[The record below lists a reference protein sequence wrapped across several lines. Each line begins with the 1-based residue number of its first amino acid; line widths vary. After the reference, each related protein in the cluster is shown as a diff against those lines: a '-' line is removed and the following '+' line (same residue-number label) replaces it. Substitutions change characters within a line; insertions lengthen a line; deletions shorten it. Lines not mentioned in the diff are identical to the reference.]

1 MEEDTAHPAPQIPS
15 DEEIVQKAYQ
25 KLIDTYLA
33 SPHRKKTELIAKAF
47 NFAKKAHE
55 GVRRLSG
62 EPYITHPLAVAQIV
76 CGEIGLGST
85 SICAALL
92 HDVVED
98 TEYTVED
105 IKNIFGPKIAQ
116 IVDGLTKISGGI
128 FGDKASAQ
136 AESFKKLLL
145 TMSDDIRVILIKM
158 SDRLHNMR
166 TLGSQPP
173 HKQYKIAGETLYI
186 YAPLANRL
194 GLNRIKE
201 ELEDLSFEYEQPE
214 AHKDICQRLELLR
227 PHLDEAFKTF
237 ILPIRK
243 KLDKMGYT
251 YELKA
256 RIKRPYS
263 IWMKMQTKHVTFEE
277 IYDLLAVRIIFD
289 SHDPESVEVENADC
303 FQIYSACTSI
313 YKAHPDRFR
322 DWLSNPKSNGY
333 RALHTTLM
341 SPGGRWIELQIRS
354 RIMDDIAE
362 RGFAAH
368 WKYKEGEDDI
378 DATDTNDTELDKW
391 LLTIKEIL
399 DDPQPSAMDFLSTI
413 KLNLYSSEI
422 LVITP
427 KGEFKTMPMGSTALD
442 FAFLIH
448 SVVGTHCMGAKV
460 NHQLVPITY
469 KLNSGDQVEILT
481 SKEMRVEPS
490 WIDIATTAK
499 ARGKISTILRR
510 QRREQQKRGEEM
522 LAEWCQKNDIEQN
535 SYVLDRLCMFHLVE
549 LREDLYVGIGAG
561 NIILSQEDIDALRSK
576 TDNSRQK
583 NNKSWTRYI
592 PFYKRKKKVKNQPA
606 AEDMPSP
613 LVVDRKKPLYLN
625 EENIGRVVMCPE
637 CHPIPGDGVLGYID
651 EQNRII
657 IHKRNCKIADQL
669 KNVDGNHLL
678 AVFWDTHKQLNF
690 SATLHLEGID
700 RIGIIRSLTDVIT
713 SQLNVYVHG
722 LSIAANGGIFQGEI
736 ELNVHDTED
745 LNVIIK
751 NLKKIDG
758 IEEVTRI
765 S

>member
-1 MEEDTAHPAPQIPS
+1 MEEDNAHTLSQVQK
-15 DEEIVQKAYQ
+15 DEEMVQTAYQ
-25 KLIDTYLA
+25 RLVETYLA
-33 SPHRKKTELIAKAF
+33 SPHRKKTELLSKAF
-47 NFAKKAHE
+47 NFARKAHE

-62 EPYITHPLAVAQIV
+62 EPYIMHPLAVAQIV

-105 IKNIFGPKIAQ
+105 LKNIFGPKIAQ

-145 TMSDDIRVILIKM
+145 TMSDDIRVILIKI

-186 YAPLANRL
+186 YAPLAHRL

-201 ELEDLSFEYEQPE
+201 ELEDLSFEYEHPQ
-214 AHKDICQRLELLR
+214 AHAEISRRLEEIR

-237 ILPIRK
+237 IQPIRA
-243 KLDKMGYT
+243 KLDKLGYT
-251 YELKA
+251 YDIKA
-256 RIKRPYS
+256 RVKRPYS
-263 IWMKMQTKHVTFEE
+263 VWTKMQTKHVAFEE

-289 SHDPESVEVENADC
+289 SHDPNDKDVENADC
-303 FQIYSACTSI
+303 MQIYSACTSI

-341 SPGGRWIELQIRS
+341 SPVGRWVEVQIRS
-354 RIMDDIAE
+354 RRMDDIAE

-368 WKYKEGEDDI
+368 WRYKDGEDDI
-378 DATDTNDTELDKW
+378 DATDTKETELNKW

-427 KGEFKTMPMGSTALD
+427 KGEFKTMPAGCTALD
-442 FAFLIH
+442 FAFMIH

-460 NHQLVPITY
+460 NHQLVPISY
-469 KLNSGDQVEILT
+469 RLKSGDQVEILT

-490 WIDIATTAK
+490 WVNFATTAK
-499 ARGKISTILRR
+499 ARGKIETILRR
-510 QRREQQKRGEEM
+510 QRREQQKRGEEI
-522 LAEWCQKNDIEQN
+522 LADWCREHDFEHNG
-535 SYVLDRLCMFHLVE
+535 YVLDWLCLHHMIE
-549 LREDLYVGIGAG
+549 LREDLYAGIGAG
-561 NIILSQEDIDALRSK
+561 TIVLNDDDVESLQRKPNAGQRK
-576 TDNSRQK
+576 RGK
-583 NNKSWTRYI
+583 GWTRFV
-592 PFYKRKKKVKNQPA
+592 PFYKSKSKSEEEKPDIQG
-606 AEDMPSP
+606 DG

-625 EENIGRVVMCPE
+625 EENIGRVAMCPH
-637 CHPIPGDGVLGYID
+637 CHPIPGDEVLGYID
-651 EQNRII
+651 EQNRVIV
-657 IHKRNCKIADQL
+657 HKRRCDVADKL
-669 KNVDGNHLL
+669 KNIDGNHIL

-690 SATLHLEGID
+690 SATLHLGGID
-700 RIGIIRSLTDVIT
+700 RVGIIKSLIDIIT
-713 SQLNVYVHG
+713 GQLNVNVHQ
-722 LSIAANGGIFQGEI
+722 LSIAANDGIFQGDI
-736 ELNVHDTED
+736 ELSVHDTED
-745 LNVIIK
+745 LNAIIK
-751 NLKKIDG
+751 DLKKVDG
-758 IEEVTRI
+758 IEEVTRV